1 MKKFFLATFILI
13 FFIAGITLLRLPLS
27 LISPTVKELFPQVSY
42 TSMEGTIWSGR
53 INNLSFADEYLGS
66 LNTSFN
72 LRNLSFLVDERGLF
86 LEGNI
91 NLISTILNNQ
101 VSLEDINLNL
111 NSKRFLRKVPV
122 ISSVS
127 GEKISIIFDVNG
139 CYFSEGNIYASLRQT
154 NKLDQLSNAKLSGT
168 ISCKDTKM
176 LGSFFSTP
184 KDDVLKGTFELDK
197 ELNYVVI
204 ANSKRLFAKIT
215 SFFESGFTSSP
226 DVKLRGNL
234 FDFFQ
239 D

>member
-1 MKKFFLATFILI
+1 MKKFFLVTFVLI
-13 FFIAGITLLRLPLS
+13 FFIGGITILRLPLS
-27 LISPTVKELFPQVSY
+27 LVSPTVKELFPQVSY

-91 NLISTILNNQ
+91 NLLSTILNNQ
-101 VSLEDINLNL
+101 VSLEDVNLNL
-111 NSKRFLRKVPV
+111 TSKRFLRKVPV

-127 GEKISIIFDVNG
+127 GEDISIIFDING
-139 CYFSEGNIYASLRQT
+139 CYFSVGTISASLRQT

-176 LGSFFSTP
+176 FGSFFSIP

>member
-1 MKKFFLATFILI
+1 LKKFFLVTFILI
-13 FFIAGITLLRLPLS
+13 FFIGGITILRLPLS
-27 LISPTVKELFPQVSY
+27 LVSPTVKELFPQVSY

-184 KDDVLKGTFELDK
+184 KMMF
-197 ELNYVVI
+197 
-204 ANSKRLFAKIT
+204 
-215 SFFESGFTSSP
+215 
-226 DVKLRGNL
+226 
-234 FDFFQ
+234 
-239 D
+239 

>member
-1 MKKFFLATFILI
+1 M
-13 FFIAGITLLRLPLS
+13 LRLPLS
-27 LISPTVKELFPQVSY
+27 LVSPTVKELFPQVSY
-42 TSMEGTIWSGR
+42 SSMEGTIWSGR
-53 INNLSFADEYLGS
+53 INNLSFADEYLGR

-72 LRNLSFLVDERGLF
+72 LRNLSFLVDGRGLF

-101 VSLEDINLNL
+101 VSLKDINLNL

-139 CYFSEGNIYASLRQT
+139 CYFSEGNIYASLRET

-168 ISCKDTKM
+168 ISCKDSKM

>member
-1 MKKFFLATFILI
+1 LKKFFLVTFILI
-13 FFIAGITLLRLPLS
+13 FFIGGITILRLPLS
-27 LISPTVKELFPQVSY
+27 LVSPTVKELFPQVSY

>member
-27 LISPTVKELFPQVSY
+27 LVSPTVKELFPQVSY

-101 VSLEDINLNL
+101 VSLEDVNLNL

-154 NKLDQLSNAKLSGT
+154 NKLDQLSNAKLSGK

-176 LGSFFSTP
+176 LGSFFSIP

>member
-13 FFIAGITLLRLPLS
+13 FFIAGITILRLPLS
-27 LISPTVKELFPQVSY
+27 LVSPTVKELFPQVSY

>member
-27 LISPTVKELFPQVSY
+27 LVSPTVKELFPQVSY

-122 ISSVS
+122 ISSIS

>member
-27 LISPTVKELFPQVSY
+27 LVSPTVKELFPQVSY

>member
-13 FFIAGITLLRLPLS
+13 FFIAGITLFRLPLS
-27 LISPTVKELFPQVSY
+27 LVAPTVKELFPQVNY

-53 INNLSFADEYLGS
+53 INNLVFADEYLGS

-72 LRNLSFLVDERGLF
+72 LRNLAFLVDERGLF

-101 VSLEDINLNL
+101 VSLEDINLKL

-122 ISSVS
+122 ISSIS
-127 GEKISIIFDVNG
+127 GEKISIIFDING

-176 LGSFFSTP
+176 LGSFFSIP

-204 ANSKRLFAKIT
+204 ANSKRLYAKIT

>member
-1 MKKFFLATFILI
+1 M
-13 FFIAGITLLRLPLS
+13 
-27 LISPTVKELFPQVSY
+27 
-42 TSMEGTIWSGR
+42 
-53 INNLSFADEYLGS
+53 
-66 LNTSFN
+66 
-72 LRNLSFLVDERGLF
+72 VDERGLF

-91 NLISTILNNQ
+91 NLLSTILNNQ
-101 VSLEDINLNL
+101 VSLEDVNLNL
-111 NSKRFLRKVPV
+111 TSKRFLRKVPV

-127 GEKISIIFDVNG
+127 GEDISIIFDING
-139 CYFSEGNIYASLRQT
+139 CYFSEGTISASLRQT

-176 LGSFFSTP
+176 FGSFFSIP

-204 ANSKRLFAKIT
+204 ANSNRLFAKIT

>member
-1 MKKFFLATFILI
+1 MKKFFLVTFVLI
-13 FFIAGITLLRLPLS
+13 FFIAGITILRIPLS
-27 LISPTVKELFPQVSY
+27 LVSPTVKELFPQISY

>member
-1 MKKFFLATFILI
+1 LKKFFLATFILI

-27 LISPTVKELFPQVSY
+27 LVSPTVKELFPQVSY

-101 VSLEDINLNL
+101 VSLEDVNLNL

-154 NKLDQLSNAKLSGT
+154 NKLDQLSNAKLSGS

-204 ANSKRLFAKIT
+204 ANSKRLFARIT

>member
-27 LISPTVKELFPQVSY
+27 LVSPTVKELFPQVSY
-42 TSMEGTIWSGR
+42 SSMEGTIWSGR

-101 VSLEDINLNL
+101 VSLEDVNLNL

>member
-27 LISPTVKELFPQVSY
+27 LVSPTVKELFPQVSY
-42 TSMEGTIWSGR
+42 SSMEGTIWSGR

-122 ISSVS
+122 ISSIS

-168 ISCKDTKM
+168 ISCKDSKM

>member
-1 MKKFFLATFILI
+1 MKKFFLVTFILI
-13 FFIAGITLLRLPLS
+13 FFIGGITILRLPLS
-27 LISPTVKELFPQVSY
+27 LVSPTVKELFPQVSY

-184 KDDVLKGTFELDK
+184 KDDILKGTFELDK

>member
-27 LISPTVKELFPQVSY
+27 LVSPTVKELFPQVSY
-42 TSMEGTIWSGR
+42 SSMEGTIWSGR

-168 ISCKDTKM
+168 ISCKDSKM

>member
-1 MKKFFLATFILI
+1 MKNFFLAAFILI
-13 FFIAGITLLRLPLS
+13 FFISAITIFRLPLS
-27 LISPTVKELFPQVSY
+27 LIAPTVKELFPQVSY
-42 TSMEGTIWSGR
+42 TSLEGTIWSGR
-53 INNLSFADEYLGS
+53 VNNLSFADEYLGS

-127 GEKISIIFDVNG
+127 GENISIIFDING
-139 CYFSEGNIYASLRQT
+139 CYFSKGNIYASLRQT
-154 NKLDQLSNAKLSGT
+154 TKLDQLSNAKLAGT
-168 ISCKDTKM
+168 ISCRDTK
-176 LGSFFSTP
+176 LIGSFSSVP
-184 KDDVLKGTFELDK
+184 NSDVLKGTYELDK
-197 ELNYVVI
+197 ELNYILI
-204 ANSKRLFAKIT
+204 ANSKPLFSKIT

-234 FDFFQ
+234 FEFFKN
-239 D
+239 

>member
-1 MKKFFLATFILI
+1 
-13 FFIAGITLLRLPLS
+13 
-27 LISPTVKELFPQVSY
+27 
-42 TSMEGTIWSGR
+42 MEGTIWSGR

-91 NLISTILNNQ
+91 NLLSTILNNQ
-101 VSLEDINLNL
+101 VSLEDVNLNL
-111 NSKRFLRKVPV
+111 TSKRFLRKVPV

-127 GEKISIIFDVNG
+127 GEDISIIFDING
-139 CYFSEGNIYASLRQT
+139 CYFSVGTISASLRQT

-176 LGSFFSTP
+176 FGSFFSIP

>member
-1 MKKFFLATFILI
+1 LKNFFVATFILI

-27 LISPTVKELFPQVSY
+27 LVSPTVKELFPQVSY
-42 TSMEGTIWSGR
+42 TSIEGTIWSGR

-66 LNTSFN
+66 LNTSLN
-72 LRNLSFLVDERGLF
+72 LRNLSFLIDERGLF

-122 ISSVS
+122 ISSIS
-127 GEKISIIFDVNG
+127 GKKISMIFDING

-154 NKLDQLSNAKLSGT
+154 NKLDQLSDAKLSGT
-168 ISCKDTKM
+168 ISCKDSKM
-176 LGSFFSTP
+176 LGSFFSIP

-204 ANSKRLFAKIT
+204 ANSKRLFAKIS

>member
-27 LISPTVKELFPQVSY
+27 LVSPTVKELFPQVSY

-101 VSLEDINLNL
+101 VSLEDVNLNL

-168 ISCKDTKM
+168 ISCKDSKM

>member
-27 LISPTVKELFPQVSY
+27 LVSPTVKELFPQVSY
-42 TSMEGTIWSGR
+42 SSMEGTIWSGR

>member
-1 MKKFFLATFILI
+1 MKKFLLLTFFLT
-13 FFIAGITLLRLPLS
+13 FFISGITLLRLPLS
-27 LISPTVKELFPQVSY
+27 LVSPTIKDLFPQVSY
-42 TSMEGTIWSGR
+42 SNIEGTIWSGR

-72 LRNLSFLVDERGLF
+72 LRSLSFLIDEKGLF

-91 NLISTILNNQ
+91 NLISSLFNDH
-101 VSLEDINLNL
+101 VSLDDINVNL
-111 NSKRFLRKVPV
+111 NSKRFLRKVPI
-122 ISSVS
+122 ISSIS
-127 GEKISIIFDVNG
+127 GENISIIFDING
-139 CYFSEGNIYASLRQT
+139 CYFSEGDIYASLRKT

-168 ISCKDTKM
+168 ISCKETKM
-176 LGSFFSTP
+176 QGTFFSIP
-184 KDDVLKGTFELDK
+184 KDDILKGTFELDK
-197 ELNYVVI
+197 DLNYVVI

-226 DVKLRGNL
+226 DVKLTGNL

>member
-1 MKKFFLATFILI
+1 MKNFFVATFILI

-27 LISPTVKELFPQVSY
+27 LVSPTVKELFPQVSY
-42 TSMEGTIWSGR
+42 TSIEGTIWSGR

-72 LRNLSFLVDERGLF
+72 LRNLSFLIDERGLF

-122 ISSVS
+122 ISSIS
-127 GEKISIIFDVNG
+127 GEKISMIFDING
-139 CYFSEGNIYASLRQT
+139 CYFSEGNVYASLRQT

-168 ISCKDTKM
+168 ISCKDSKM
-176 LGSFFSTP
+176 LGSFFSIP

-197 ELNYVVI
+197 ELNYIVI
-204 ANSKRLFAKIT
+204 ANSKRLFAKIS
-215 SFFESGFTSSP
+215 SFFEF
-226 DVKLRGNL
+226 LIYE
-234 FDFFQ
+234 
-239 D
+239 

>member
-1 MKKFFLATFILI
+1 
-13 FFIAGITLLRLPLS
+13 
-27 LISPTVKELFPQVSY
+27 
-42 TSMEGTIWSGR
+42 MEGTIWSGR

-122 ISSVS
+122 ISSIS

-139 CYFSEGNIYASLRQT
+139 CYFSEGTIYASLRQT

-168 ISCKDTKM
+168 ISCEDTKM
-176 LGSFFSTP
+176 LGSFFSIP

>member
-1 MKKFFLATFILI
+1 MKKFFLATFVLI
-13 FFIAGITLLRLPLS
+13 FFIAGITILRLPLS
-27 LISPTVKELFPQVSY
+27 LVSPTVKELFPQVSY
-42 TSMEGTIWSGR
+42 TNMEGTIWSGR

-72 LRNLSFLVDERGLF
+72 LRNLSFLIDERGLF

-91 NLISTILNNQ
+91 NLISTLLNNQ

>member
-1 MKKFFLATFILI
+1 MKKFFLAAFILI

-27 LISPTVKELFPQVSY
+27 LVSPTVKELFPQVSY

>member
-1 MKKFFLATFILI
+1 MKKFFLVTFVLI
-13 FFIAGITLLRLPLS
+13 FFIGGITILRLPLS
-27 LISPTVKELFPQVSY
+27 LVSPTVKELFPQVSY

-91 NLISTILNNQ
+91 NLLSTILNNQ
-101 VSLEDINLNL
+101 VSLEDVNLNL
-111 NSKRFLRKVPV
+111 TSKRFLRKVPV

-127 GEKISIIFDVNG
+127 GEDISIIFDING
-139 CYFSEGNIYASLRQT
+139 CYFSEGTISASLRQT

-176 LGSFFSTP
+176 VGSFFSIP
-184 KDDVLKGTFELDK
+184 KDDVIKGPFELDK